1 MLRRVLSVVGALG
14 GAVLLSGCTALEL
27 PLAAVTVDAD
37 GAPRVLI
44 RPCDDNPYVAPTFS
58 GWTGS
63 HEDEPSQDETNT
75 TVWETDGEWSGD
87 TEFPL
92 FSPPTAW
99 GAEARGDQRLLPGHT
114 YKFVFYDQTDDYANG
129 VVAFTT
135 ADLGRLKRGQVWA
148 DDRAMSV
155 EEFEEVAEESC

>member
-1 MLRRVLSVVGALG
+1 MLRRVLAVLGAVG

-44 RPCDDNPYVAPTFS
+44 RPCEDDPYVGPTFS
-58 GWTGS
+58 GWAGS
-63 HEDEPSQDETNT
+63 SEDEPSEDETDT

-87 TEFPL
+87 AEFPL
-92 FSPPTAW
+92 FSPPAAW
-99 GAEARGDQRLLPGHT
+99 GAKEAGEQRLLSGHT
-114 YKFVFYDQTDDYANG
+114 YTFVFHDQTDDYANG
-129 VVAFTT
+129 AVTFTT

-155 EEFEEVAEESC
+155 EEFEKVAEESC